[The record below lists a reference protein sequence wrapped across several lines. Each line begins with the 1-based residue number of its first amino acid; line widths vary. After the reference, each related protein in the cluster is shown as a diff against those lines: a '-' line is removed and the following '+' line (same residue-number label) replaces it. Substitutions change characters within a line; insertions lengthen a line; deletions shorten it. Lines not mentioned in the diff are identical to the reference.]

1 MRQIKWCNSCNK
13 KSMFQQHSTGW
24 CGSVT
29 FMGMLNQF
37 GHCLT
42 KKVDSPELTA
52 YEQTFKGEL

>member
-1 MRQIKWCNSCNK
+1 
-13 KSMFQQHSTGW
+13 MFQQHSTGW